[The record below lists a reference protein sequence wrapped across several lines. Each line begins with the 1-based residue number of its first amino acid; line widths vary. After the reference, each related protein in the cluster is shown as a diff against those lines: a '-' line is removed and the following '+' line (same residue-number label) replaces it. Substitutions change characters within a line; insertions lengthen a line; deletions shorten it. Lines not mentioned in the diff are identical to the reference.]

1 MANSLFPAYVEYEM
15 TSPFGPHSGILPLGF
30 RPDFGATATLTTI
43 ETWDGGLMSLPTM
56 VTNMVNALANYYTS
70 DSVFTLYSTWTL
82 ETPTSD
88 PVYQETFRFSPALEG
103 GGSDIGWSK
112 AVQLT
117 HSFRTVDGGIS
128 KLVCLDAGS
137 FENFDVQIDPTGS
150 ADLLAVISEWT
161 DEGNAWAGRDTT
173 RPAFFL
179 QLSKTLNE
187 NLRRRYRMT

>member
-1 MANSLFPAYVEYEM
+1 MANSLFPAYIEYEY
-15 TSPFGPHSGILPLGF
+15 TTPFAPHSGILPLGF
-30 RPDFGATATLTTI
+30 TPDFDPDPLLTSI
-43 ETWDGGLMSLPTM
+43 ETWDGGTISLHTM
-56 VTNMVNALANYYTS
+56 AANMINALSNYYDEGTS
-70 DSVFTLYSTWTL
+70 FTLYSVWTL
-82 ETPTSD
+82 ETTTSD
-88 PVYQETFRFSPALEG
+88 PVYRETSRFAPAIAG

-112 AVQLT
+112 ATQLT

-150 ADLLAVISEWT
+150 ADLLAVIAEWT

-173 RPAFFL
+173 RPATFL

-187 NLRRRYRMT
+187 KLRRAYRMT